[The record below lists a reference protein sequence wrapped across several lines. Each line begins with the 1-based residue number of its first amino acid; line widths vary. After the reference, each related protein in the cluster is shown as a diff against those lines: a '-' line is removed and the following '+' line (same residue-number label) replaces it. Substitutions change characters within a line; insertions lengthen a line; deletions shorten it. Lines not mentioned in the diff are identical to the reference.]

1 MPNITPVCNTA
12 IIGLNCD
19 QASSAAAFGKFFSA
33 LVGIILFL
41 GAIWTLFQLLR
52 GGLEW
57 ITSGGDKGKVMEARE
72 RILQSIIGL
81 IILVA
86 SWSIYLVLLK
96 FLGLT
101 SGDGVNL
108 NLPKLF

>member
-12 IIGLNCD
+12 ILGLNCN
-19 QASSAAAFGKFFSA
+19 QANSGVAFGKFFSA
-33 LVGIILFL
+33 LVGIILFI
-41 GAIWTLFQLLR
+41 GAIWTFFQLLR

-72 RILQSIIGL
+72 RLLQSIIGL

-86 SWSIYLVLLK
+86 AWSIYLILLK

-101 SGDGVNL
+101 SGNAINL